1 MTGAG
6 ALVAIEAHVRHEDPS
21 NDATLVIRAGPLT
34 VQKLVEHARRQQRD
48 YSYRGEPMAS
58 VSVAATIGDW
68 TLERIL
74 RERLWSRSTYATTVA
89 TVRQAGFELL
99 PRTGCLTTTSWCLQR
114 RPSTQVRCWRCLAL
128 AKAIPSGVG
137 RGDHGDERAH

>member
-6 ALVAIEAHVRHEDPS
+6 GLVAIEAHVRHEDPS

-74 RERLWSRSTYATTVA
+74 RERLWSRSTYATTTVA
-89 TVRQAGFELL
+89 AVRQAGFELL
-99 PRTGCLTTTSWCLQR
+99 PTHRVPHYDILLPAATTEHAGTL
-114 RPSTQVRCWRCLAL
+114 LAL
-128 AKAIPSGVG
+128 FGAGQSNPF
-137 RGDHGDERAH
+137 RRRAR